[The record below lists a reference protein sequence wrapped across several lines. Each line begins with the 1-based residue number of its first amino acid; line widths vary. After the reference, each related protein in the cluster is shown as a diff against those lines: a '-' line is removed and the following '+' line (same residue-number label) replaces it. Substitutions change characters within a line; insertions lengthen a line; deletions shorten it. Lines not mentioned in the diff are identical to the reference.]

1 MSTTAK
7 TTWRTSDIGAGDDPV
22 WDRWDEFIDHHYGG
36 HPMLDSRFVRSS
48 IEHFGNRDLRLLRFG
63 TREEDRVM
71 MIVEPRRAGVFGTF
85 APGQSQIA
93 PLLVHPG
100 EAIDTGAMLA
110 GISRRCLRLDLFNV
124 DPDYFRATFQDE
136 GPVERSVYG
145 VTTNVLTRQTFEQFW
160 SQRPKKLRDN
170 IKRYRRR
177 CEEES
182 GIEFVVHT
190 EPDDVQSALI
200 RYGELES
207 SGWKGRAG
215 TAIHP
220 SNPQGAFYASLLSK
234 YAAGNQAF
242 AFEFYLE
249 GQLVASR
256 LAVASGRMLVMLK
269 TTFDEER
276 SRFAPGRVALY
287 ETLHALFADPRLETI
302 EMYTN
307 AKREQLDWA
316 DGSREISNISI
327 YPAAFVRRGV
337 HVSRLLLRRK
347 SLELNYTLEQFDSFE
362 ALPKDAVRLWHEFG
376 REAIFSSLDWY
387 QNLYEHVGADLGS
400 LRLFVLSN
408 KAEEVQAIL
417 PCVASAPPD
426 GGAGEL
432 MVLANYYSPR
442 FDLVVNEGSIS
453 REAAVRRIVAA
464 LSLRSDWTA
473 LTLFPLHGGADLDA
487 FRAAAASYLLPS
499 ACFEETANWSVD
511 IEDIGAYAESLP
523 TLLRRTLKRKRS
535 KLERTASY
543 RYAIVTSPR
552 EAAAVVDDFRAVYD
566 ASWKP
571 HEPYA
576 GFIDGLVTLASRNG
590 WLRLGLLYIDETPV
604 AGQIWLVCKRT
615 AAIYKLAYDQHYSEY
630 SPGTLLTMHLLRH
643 VVENDGVTTVDYL
656 TGDDAYKRDWMSTR
670 RMMYRLRIANPR
682 LLRGAYLSVYDALR
696 RLKERLT

>member
-1 MSTTAK
+1 MEIK
-7 TTWRTSDIGAGDDPV
+7 RVVGREI
-22 WDRWDEFIDHHYGG
+22 
-36 HPMLDSRFVRSS
+36 LDSRGNPTV
-48 IEHFGNRDLRLLRFG
+48 EVDVELAGGGFGRAAVPSGASTG
-63 TREEDRVM
+63 TREALELRDGDKSRYVGKGVRTAVGHVNGEIARAIVGRDFDQQSLDRALIDLDGTPNKGRLGANATLAVSM
-71 MIVEPRRAGVFGTF
+71 AAMRAAADEAGV
-85 APGQSQIA
+85 P
-93 PLLVHPG
+93 
-100 EAIDTGAMLA
+100 
-110 GISRRCLRLDLFNV
+110 
-124 DPDYFRATFQDE
+124 
-136 GPVERSVYG
+136 
-145 VTTNVLTRQTFEQFW
+145 
-160 SQRPKKLRDN
+160 
-170 IKRYRRR
+170 
-177 CEEES
+177 
-182 GIEFVVHT
+182 
-190 EPDDVQSALI
+190 
-200 RYGELES
+200 
-207 SGWKGRAG
+207 
-215 TAIHP
+215 
-220 SNPQGAFYASLLSK
+220 
-234 YAAGNQAF
+234 
-242 AFEFYLE
+242 
-249 GQLVASR
+249 
-256 LAVASGRMLVMLK
+256 
-269 TTFDEER
+269 
-276 SRFAPGRVALY
+276 
-287 ETLHALFADPRLETI
+287 
-302 EMYTN
+302 
-307 AKREQLDWA
+307 
-316 DGSREISNISI
+316 
-327 YPAAFVRRGV
+327 
-337 HVSRLLLRRK
+337 
-347 SLELNYTLEQFDSFE
+347 
-362 ALPKDAVRLWHEFG
+362 
-376 REAIFSSLDWY
+376 
-387 QNLYEHVGADLGS
+387 LYEHVGADLGS